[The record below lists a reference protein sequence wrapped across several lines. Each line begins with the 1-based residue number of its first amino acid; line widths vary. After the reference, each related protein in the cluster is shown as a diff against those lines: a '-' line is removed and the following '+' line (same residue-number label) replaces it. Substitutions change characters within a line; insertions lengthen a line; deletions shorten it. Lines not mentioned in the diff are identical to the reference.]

1 VQKALVFLLLGFV
14 AGRLGFAQAVTAGAT
29 TAPQPLSFSGNGLA
43 ETTVFTT
50 QNRWEVRW
58 TGIPASVSVED
69 ANGNVLAGAGGNG
82 GTLFMPT
89 GGSFKLRVS
98 PNDPAQKQWRVQII
112 QVGAAGQS
120 IPNDRDVASLYVP
133 PDMTMAAP
141 VQVQQ
146 TMAGGTAQ
154 VPSPTIAPALPT
166 QPVAPVG
173 TPPSAPSPTPTPI
186 PAPTTG
192 PVIQQPSDPNGQK
205 TLTPAQAA
213 AVVLIRGDVAEGTG
227 FLVKTPTGPVVVTN
241 QHVLA
246 ANPHIHITTSTGL
259 VVTPSGLQ
267 GASDRDL
274 AMIPIQDNNY
284 SYLELATNVGTTVQV
299 GDIVITPGN
308 SEGGGVMLNTS
319 GSVTALGPEK
329 VEISNP
335 IYHGNS
341 GGPIFHV
348 KSGKVIGVVTE
359 AQKVD
364 TTNDLDQASFQNH
377 NSAITGTMRYF
388 GLRLDTV
395 PSWQPFTWLR
405 FENETEF
412 LHEFHERSK
421 CLDSYL
427 NTGINDT
434 SDWGTYYLHD
444 EKIKETNQAIA
455 DMDAGGDTGSRID
468 TARNLVFSLGG
479 LADTDMEQ
487 AQQPSN
493 FYGFDALQAKD
504 EVEYRR
510 NLKKEIDQMSDNVE
524 RLGGLARRSN

>member
-1 VQKALVFLLLGFV
+1 
-14 AGRLGFAQAVTAGAT
+14 
-29 TAPQPLSFSGNGLA
+29 
-43 ETTVFTT
+43 
-50 QNRWEVRW
+50 
-58 TGIPASVSVED
+58 
-69 ANGNVLAGAGGNG
+69 
-82 GTLFMPT
+82 
-89 GGSFKLRVS
+89 
-98 PNDPAQKQWRVQII
+98 
-112 QVGAAGQS
+112 
-120 IPNDRDVASLYVP
+120 
-133 PDMTMAAP
+133 
-141 VQVQQ
+141 
-146 TMAGGTAQ
+146 
-154 VPSPTIAPALPT
+154 
-166 QPVAPVG
+166 
-173 TPPSAPSPTPTPI
+173 
-186 PAPTTG
+186 
-192 PVIQQPSDPNGQK
+192 
-205 TLTPAQAA
+205 
-213 AVVLIRGDVAEGTG
+213 VLIRGDVAEGTG